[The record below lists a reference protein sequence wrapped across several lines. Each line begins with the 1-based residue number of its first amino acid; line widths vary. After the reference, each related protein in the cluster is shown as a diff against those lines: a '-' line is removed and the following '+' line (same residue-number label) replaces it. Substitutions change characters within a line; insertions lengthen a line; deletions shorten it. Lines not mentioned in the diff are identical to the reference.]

1 MYQNESNES
10 NEEMKFVFSNNV
22 INRTILDNLP
32 MKKDNIILEK
42 SYKFSLNIISTYKL
56 LLTRKEYIM
65 SKQLLRSGTSV
76 GANIHEAQGSISK
89 KEFIVKMQIAY
100 KELIESEFWLNLLRD
115 SNYLTTQ
122 EHDFQVYKLLELR
135 RILVAI
141 QKKMK

>member
-1 MYQNESNES
+1 
-10 NEEMKFVFSNNV
+10 
-22 INRTILDNLP
+22 